1 MALRALGSFPPRGSA
16 ELKQVWL
23 CSRLQRRL
31 VRCLLT
37 KLPFLRICNAEVS
50 APAFATRIMA
60 RRITDACT
68 HGFRVANTEERRM
81 QGGRKQRQK
90 HD

>member
-37 KLPFLRICNAEVS
+37 IALPWWRCKAYFDRLSQNEDNKEKEFSKASIVSVWLDGEVIVSLR
-50 APAFATRIMA
+50 
-60 RRITDACT
+60 
-68 HGFRVANTEERRM
+68 
-81 QGGRKQRQK
+81 
-90 HD
+90 

>member
-31 VRCLLT
+31 IRCLLT
-37 KLPFLRICNAEVS
+37 IALPWW
-50 APAFATRIMA
+50 
-60 RRITDACT
+60 RRKAYF
-68 HGFRVANTEERRM
+68 HMLLQGERRKYKVTFGRLEKLLYLCCLLAKGVMPM
-81 QGGRKQRQK
+81 QGI
-90 HD
+90 

>member
-37 KLPFLRICNAEVS
+37 KLPSRADKATFKRARYKFTCNLTASVVVSPKATISARQEVD
-50 APAFATRIMA
+50 I
-60 RRITDACT
+60 
-68 HGFRVANTEERRM
+68 
-81 QGGRKQRQK
+81 
-90 HD
+90 